1 MVPFVFG
8 GNYNGPGQWRYGLG
22 FVESGGSFGAE
33 GSFAG
38 YESATMHSP
47 ELQSPTSSRGAGRV
61 GDYRAVLAR
70 G

>member
-22 FVESGGSFGAE
+22 FVESGGFIGAE

-38 YESATMHSP
+38 YESATMY
-47 ELQSPTSSRGAGRV
+47 SPTLDTTIVVVSTKLPTPSRPR
-61 GDYRAVLAR
+61 R
-70 G
+70 